1 MRNRKK
7 SLLEKAIIKKDR
19 RLIRIL
25 LEQEEAPKEVGVDTP
40 DSALTLREPK
50 QRARPAAGS
59 VDDQI
64 DALLLRYESASI
76 RKEPSLNESLKNLNL
91 RFLLEQDEEEPPA
104 EEIPAEEPPAEEPP
118 AEEPPAEEPDPAG
131 SEDMKVT
138 SPADEQKIPDL
149 DVDKF
154 TMRVVRLVNNYNNL
168 LNIEESII
176 NRAKHFLDENYGE
189 VFVQDFLNN
198 LSSKYGLEMQ
208 EFDSIPTVSDDN
220 FAIGA
225 FAGGTGGLGGGGG

>member
-25 LEQEEAPKEVGVDTP
+25 LEQEETPKEAGVDTP

-91 RFLLEQDEEEPPA
+91 RFLLEQDEEEPP
-104 EEIPAEEPPAEEPP
+104 PEEPPAEEPP
-118 AEEPPAEEPDPAG
+118 PEDPDPAG

>member
-104 EEIPAEEPPAEEPP
+104 EEPPAEE
-118 AEEPPAEEPDPAG
+118 ATDEEPDPAG